1 MMRGRW
7 MAVVALAALA
17 STAPRAAQ
25 AEPVAEAMR
34 PWAEGVAPE
43 RQADAV
49 RLFKEGNVLF
59 EESQYA
65 AALAHYRQALVAW
78 DHPAI
83 HYNAAVAAIH
93 LDQPLIAHGELEAAL
108 TYGEAPLGDE
118 LEKQARIYLK
128 LVAGQLAEL
137 EIAASEPGA
146 EVTLDGELRFIAP
159 GRDRR
164 WVLPGPHQLVAKK
177 PGFLSETRALQLPA
191 GRLTTESVTLRSLAS
206 LPTRTVRRWPV
217 WQPWT
222 VLAAGA
228 GAVLAGVPFMLD
240 SKSNYDTVDAE
251 IARACPSGCPAS
263 QLPAGVDSAR
273 SRARLENDIGVGL
286 FVAGGVVVVTGVT
299 LLMLNQPHVEEAP
312 AWHVSITPLLTR
324 STAGMSAS
332 VRY

>member
-1 MMRGRW
+1 MNRVQCVL
-7 MAVVALAALA
+7 VVAALA
-17 STAPRAAQ
+17 LSALPEAGAAPLPEAA
-25 AEPVAEAMR
+25 R

-43 RQADAV
+43 RQADAL

-65 AALAHYRQALVAW
+65 AALGRYRLALAAW

-93 LDQPLIAHGELEAAL
+93 LDQPLVAHGELEAAL
-108 TYGEAPLGDE
+108 TYGDAPLGEE
-118 LEKQARIYLK
+118 LFKQAQIYLK
-128 LVAGQLAEL
+128 LVSGQLAEL
-137 EIAASEPGA
+137 EIVCSEPGA
-146 EVTLDGELRFIAP
+146 EVTLDGELRFVGP

-164 WVLPGPHQLVAKK
+164 WLLPGAHQLVANK

-191 GRLTTESVTLRSLAS
+191 GRITAESVTLRTLSS
-206 LPTRTVRRWPV
+206 IPTRTVRRWPV

-228 GAVLAGVPFMLD
+228 GAVLVGVPFLLD
-240 SKSNYDTVDAE
+240 AKSNYDTVDAE
-251 IARACPSGCPAS
+251 IARACPSGCQAS

-273 SRARLENDIGVGL
+273 SRARLENDVAVGL

-299 LLMLNQPHVEEAP
+299 LLILNQPHVEEAP
-312 AWHVSITPLLTR
+312 AWHVSVVPTLSPG
-324 STAGMSAS
+324 TAGVSAS
-332 VRY
+332 FRY